1 VSRHVI
7 DLSSRRALDPALSGG
22 KGAGLAWLCQ
32 QQCKVPAGFVITTHA
47 FRELDLYGGRVV
59 SGKEGPPSPAELA
72 RMRDQV
78 MTTPIP
84 SDVQRK
90 IERAYSKLGGRVAV
104 RSSMVGED
112 SSEASFA
119 GQLDT
124 VLGVAG
130 EAALLEAVRACWASL
145 FNPRLW
151 CYRQEVGATRGTAAR
166 PIPPMAVVVQ
176 KMVEAQAAGVAFS
189 ADPITGERHVVIEA
203 VAGLG
208 TALVQG
214 LVEPDRYVV
223 GGQEVHL
230 ETTTGENGAPILPT
244 GQILDLAKTVREVAC
259 RIPSPQ
265 DVEWA
270 WDGARLYL
278 LQCRPIST
286 LASQRVYSANMVSD
300 MLPGLIKPLVWSV
313 STTSKLENVMGRV
326 FTELVGPSDI
336 DFRKLAK
343 RIHSRIYADN
353 TLIGQLMEQMG
364 LPANLFDVMSR
375 DATAERRSRPPLN
388 LKTLRTLARL
398 VRFSWR
404 HAQIAGEIR
413 VFLERHDHQLEPY
426 RRADWSSQSPEQLLA
441 HAEKLVGLYSET
453 MWFDFIGQLNMM
465 GRNRMMSQLVQRHAP
480 DVPPTDVL
488 RGLRGLKSLE
498 TNQMLQ
504 RLADQAR
511 LLGPTIP
518 MLLMEAEEAR
528 IETELAATAG
538 GRALADEVGRFL
550 ERFGFLS
557 ASGTDLSRTPW
568 SEDPTMIWR
577 SIGLLAAQPARCAA
591 QVAEETRSEAQA
603 RVRQNLNRLQ
613 RYAFDR
619 LLRSTITYVD
629 LRERTSFLVSEDSFR
644 LRRIYLS
651 LADHLAAGGTLE
663 QQDDVFFLAHDELGD
678 LVYGRLA
685 PQEARDRI
693 AACRAE
699 MAADAE
705 IELPDT
711 IYGDHVPTRPLLRA
725 VGEACLEGISGSSGL
740 AKGHARIILDPVQA
754 RSAFDS
760 DDILVIPFADTSWTP
775 LFCGIGGVVVE
786 TGGQLSHSAIVAREY
801 GLPAVVNVKNATRL
815 IHEGQA
821 IVVDGSQGRVYLAPQ
836 PADEGGDKWN

>member
-1 VSRHVI
+1 MNRYVI
-7 DLSSRRALDPALSGG
+7 DLSSRAALQPALSGG
-22 KGAGLAWLCQ
+22 KGAGLAWLCR
-32 QQCKVPAGFVITTHA
+32 QQCQVPAGFVITTRA
-47 FRELDLYGGRVV
+47 FQELDLDGGPVAW
-59 SGKEGPPSPAELA
+59 GKEAPPSPAELA
-72 RMRDQV
+72 GMREQV
-78 MTTPIP
+78 MATPIP
-84 SDVQRK
+84 SHVQHK
-90 IERAYSKLGGRVAV
+90 IERAYRKLGGRVAV

-112 SSEASFA
+112 SSGASFA

-124 VLGVAG
+124 ILSVEG
-130 EAALLEAVRACWASL
+130 EAALFEAVRTCWASL
-145 FNPRLW
+145 FNSRLW
-151 CYRQEVGATRGTAAR
+151 RYRQEVGAAQGTAALA
-166 PIPPMAVVVQ
+166 IPPMAVVVQ
-176 KMVEAQAAGVAFS
+176 QMVKARAAGVAFS

-223 GGQEVHL
+223 NGQEVHL
-230 ETTTGENGAPILPT
+230 ETTTGDDGAPILPT
-244 GQILDLAKTVREVAC
+244 DQILDLAKTVREVGHQMQ
-259 RIPSPQ
+259 SPQ

-270 WDGARLYL
+270 WDGTRLCF
-278 LQCRPIST
+278 LQSRPIST
-286 LASQRVYSANMVSD
+286 LVGQTVYSANMVSD

-326 FTELVGPSDI
+326 FTELVGPSNV
-336 DFRKLAK
+336 DFRKLAR

-353 TLIGQLMEQMG
+353 TLIGQMMEQMG
-364 LPANLFDVMSR
+364 LPANLFEVMSR
-375 DATAERRSRPPLN
+375 DAPAKRRGRPPLN
-388 LKTLRTLARL
+388 LKTLRTLSRL
-398 VRFSWR
+398 VRFGWR

-413 VFLERHDHQLEPY
+413 AFLERHDRQLEPY
-426 RRADWSSQSPEQLLA
+426 RRAEWSSTSPEQVLA
-441 HAEKLVGLYSET
+441 HAEELAGLYSET

-465 GRNRMMSQLVQRHAP
+465 GRNRMMSRMVQRHAP

-488 RGLRGLKSLE
+488 CGLRGLKSLE
-498 TNQMLQ
+498 TNRALQ

-511 LLGPTIP
+511 TLGPTIP
-518 MLLMEAEEAR
+518 TLLMEAEEAR
-528 IETELAATAG
+528 IQAELAATAG
-538 GRALADEVGRFL
+538 GRALADKVGRFL

-568 SEDPTMIWR
+568 SENPTMIWR
-577 SIGLLAAQPARCAA
+577 SIGRLAAQPARFVAH
-591 QVAEETRSEAQA
+591 VAEETRSEAQA
-603 RVRQNLNRLQ
+603 RVRASLNRLQ

-619 LLRSTITYVD
+619 LLRSTITYID
-629 LRERTSFLVSEDSFR
+629 LRERTSFLVSEDSFQ
-644 LRRIYLS
+644 LRRIYVS
-651 LADHLAAGGTLE
+651 LADHLVAGNILE
-663 QQDDVFFLAHDELGD
+663 QQDDVFFLAHDELCE
-678 LVYGRLA
+678 LVHGYLA

-693 AACRAE
+693 AARWAE

-711 IYGDHVPTRPLLRA
+711 IYGDHVPSRPLLRA
-725 VGEACLEGISGSSGL
+725 VGDACLEGISGSSGL
-740 AKGHARIILDPVQA
+740 AAGRARIILDPIEA
-754 RSAFDS
+754 RSAFGS

-821 IVVDGSQGRVYLAPQ
+821 VVVDGSQGRVYLKPQ
-836 PADEGGDKWN
+836 PADEGGDTWN